1 MIIEVTFQGG
11 RKVIVKF
18 NGRNYQFRE
27 CDTKNITK
35 EELQKQATETG
46 KMQYEPH
53 AVWLVIPGIGYGWE
67 V

>member
-1 MIIEVTFQGG
+1 M
-11 RKVIVKF
+11 IVKF

-35 EELQKQATETG
+35 EELQKRATETG
-46 KMQYEPH
+46 KMQYEPN

>member
-1 MIIEVTFQGG
+1 MT
-11 RKVIVKF
+11 VKF
-18 NGRNYQFRE
+18 NGRSYQFRE

-35 EELQKQATETG
+35 EELQKRAIETG
-46 KMQYEPH
+46 FMQYEPR